1 MKKISVTLIIIFISL
16 VVYSSGDLSQNI
28 RGTVH
33 DEVTGLPLIGAS
45 VVILDSQPI
54 IGTITDQNGNF
65 IFKNVPVGRR
75 SLEISYIGYN
85 KSVISNILV
94 TSGKEVVLT
103 INLKEKAYAVDE
115 LTIRPEKKKENPK
128 NEMAIVSARSF
139 SVEETE
145 RFAGSLGD
153 PARMVANYAGVMT
166 QNDSRNDIIIRGN
179 SPSGVLWRLEGVE
192 IPNPNHFGA
201 LGTTGGP
208 VSMINNNLLTDSDFL
223 TGAFPAEYGNAT
235 AGAFDLYLRSGNN
248 QNTEFTGQVS
258 FNGFE
263 GGIEGP
269 IFKRDNKPSPS
280 YLANYRYSTLQLMHD
295 IGFSTGTGAAI
306 PEYQDFTFLVDI
318 PATKYGRFKIF
329 GWVEIALS
337 H

>member
-208 VSMINNNLLTDSDFL
+208 
-223 TGAFPAEYGNAT
+223 G
-235 AGAFDLYLRSGNN
+235 
-248 QNTEFTGQVS
+248 
-258 FNGFE
+258 
-263 GGIEGP
+263 
-269 IFKRDNKPSPS
+269 
-280 YLANYRYSTLQLMHD
+280 
-295 IGFSTGTGAAI
+295 
-306 PEYQDFTFLVDI
+306 
-318 PATKYGRFKIF
+318 KYD
-329 GWVEIALS
+329 
-337 H
+337 